1 MDPHVLAAG
10 GGARAR
16 ARRVGSDS
24 NGVDELHHHRH
35 GPDRRRVAD
44 AHGRATIVT
53 NVETEFKNHSTLGRG
68 RRRGDGEDERKNP
81 RGHRGRESDE
91 RDARRGDE
99 EEGLRTRLKG
109 FLRLAQTRRGRR
121 RTRERFASID
131 TLGGSAVELRS
142 VGGRRAE
149 GRSRTR

>member
-1 MDPHVLAAG
+1 
-10 GGARAR
+10 
-16 ARRVGSDS
+16 
-24 NGVDELHHHRH
+24 
-35 GPDRRRVAD
+35 
-44 AHGRATIVT
+44 
-53 NVETEFKNHSTLGRG
+53 
-68 RRRGDGEDERKNP
+68 
-81 RGHRGRESDE
+81 
-91 RDARRGDE
+91 
-99 EEGLRTRLKG
+99 LRTRLKG

>member
-1 MDPHVLAAG
+1 MCARMLARGCDRRTRRASPSAARVFIASKRSATSDLV
-10 GGARAR
+10 ARAR

-68 RRRGDGEDERKNP
+68 RRRGDGEDERKNLGDTAVGKAMKEM
-81 RGHRGRESDE
+81 RDE
-91 RDARRGDE
+91 AMKKKD
-99 EEGLRTRLKG
+99 
-109 FLRLAQTRRGRR
+109 
-121 RTRERFASID
+121 
-131 TLGGSAVELRS
+131 
-142 VGGRRAE
+142 
-149 GRSRTR
+149 